1 MKEVKTP
8 KKPLLYY
15 YIVALLVLL
24 LFNFFAMPLL
34 ARQQVEEV
42 DYGTFMTMTENK
54 EIGEVE
60 IESNQIIFT
69 NKDGSK
75 IYKTGVLDDPEL
87 VDRLHA
93 SGAEFASE
101 IVEQMSPFL
110 SILGWVLP
118 LILFIA
124 IGQFMAKKL
133 TDKAGGGAGSMMF
146 GMGKSNAKIYVQST
160 QGIRFADVAGE
171 DEAKENL
178 QEIVNYLHDP
188 SKYEEIGASM
198 PKGILLVGP
207 PGTGKTMLAKAV
219 AGESNVPFFSISG
232 SEFVEMFVGMGASK
246 VRDLFNQAKENLQE
260 VVNYL
265 HDPTKYQEIGAS
277 MPKGILLVGPPGTG
291 KTMLA
296 KAVAGESNVPF
307 FSISGSEFVEMFVGM
322 GASKVRDLFN
332 QAKEKAPCIVFI
344 DEIDAIGQKRSGG
357 QYGGNDEREQTLN
370 QLLTEMD
377 GFADNTGV
385 IILAATNRPESL
397 DPALTRPG
405 RFDRRV
411 PVELPDLKGREDILK
426 VHAKKVKLAEN
437 VDFNVV
443 ARMASGASGAELANI
458 VNEAALRA
466 VRDGRKLVTQSDLEE
481 SIEVV
486 IAGYQKKNAIMT
498 DHEKKIVAYHEIGHA
513 LVAARQTNSAPVQK
527 ITIIPRTSGALGY
540 TMQVEEGNH
549 YLMNKEELENK
560 IATLTGGRAAEE
572 IVFHSITTG
581 ASNDIEQA
589 TKLAR
594 AMLTRY
600 GMSDEFGMVA
610 LETVQNQYLGGDTSL
625 ACAAGTQE
633 KIDQLVVD
641 LVRRQHEKAVQL
653 LTNDREKLDQL
664 AQYLYEKETIT
675 GEEFMKILNG

>member
-8 KKPLLYY
+8 KKPLIFYY
-15 YIVALLVLL
+15 AVAMLAVF
-24 LFNFFAMPLL
+24 LFNFFAMPWL
-34 ARQQVEEV
+34 AQHQIKEV
-42 DYGTFMTMTENK
+42 DYNTFVEMVEQDK
-54 EIGEVE
+54 VGKVE
-60 IESNQIIFT
+60 IQEQDNRILFTDKDESV
-69 NKDGSK
+69 
-75 IYKTGVLDDPEL
+75 IYKTAMVSDDDLSARLLEAGVSFKGEEIEQTSLL
-87 VDRLHA
+87 VD
-93 SGAEFASE
+93 
-101 IVEQMSPFL
+101 
-110 SILGWVLP
+110 ILGWVLP
-118 LILFIA
+118 ILIFIA
-124 IGQFMAKKL
+124 LGQYMSKKMADKL
-133 TDKAGGGAGSMMF
+133 GGGNSMMF
-146 GMGKSNAKIYVQST
+146 GLGGNSNVKVYVQST
-160 QGIRFADVAGE
+160 EGIHFSDVAGE

-178 QEIVNYLHDP
+178 QEVVNYLHDP
-188 SKYEEIGASM
+188 SKYESIGAKM

-246 VRDLFNQAKENLQE
+246 VRDLFK
-260 VVNYL
+260 
-265 HDPTKYQEIGAS
+265 
-277 MPKGILLVGPPGTG
+277 
-291 KTMLA
+291 
-296 KAVAGESNVPF
+296 
-307 FSISGSEFVEMFVGM
+307 
-322 GASKVRDLFN
+322 

-377 GFADNTGV
+377 GFEGNTGV

-411 PVELPDLKGREDILK
+411 PVELPDLKGREEILK
-426 VHAKKVKLAEN
+426 VHAKKVALAPGI
-437 VDFNVV
+437 DFTTV

-466 VRDGRKLVTQSDLEE
+466 VRAGRKSVTQSDLEE

-486 IAGYQKKNAIMT
+486 IAGYQKKNSILT
-498 DHEKKIVAYHEIGHA
+498 DHEKCIVAYHEIGHA
-513 LVAARQTNSAPVQK
+513 LVAAKQSNSAPVQK

-540 TMQVEEGNH
+540 TMQVDEGNH
-549 YLMNKEELENK
+549 YLMNKAELENK

-572 IVFHSITTG
+572 VAFNSITTG

-600 GMSDEFGMVA
+600 GMSDEFDMVA
-610 LETVQNQYLGGDTSL
+610 LETVNNQYLGGDTSL
-625 ACAAGTQE
+625 ACSAQTQRE
-633 KIDQLVVD
+633 IDQKVVELVKT
-641 LVRRQHEKAVQL
+641 QHEKAIRI
-653 LTNDREKLDQL
+653 LTENRAKLDEL
-664 AQYLYEKETIT
+664 AQYLYQKETIT
-675 GEEFMKILNG
+675 GEEFMDILNRNDAENKPENP